1 MAHPAEQEGLALN
14 PTRVWSYAPSWPT
27 AARSVSTNNYWFHLQ
42 HPAFSHARLKSM
54 FTTGGCISSATLSHF
69 GQNADLV
76 NWLFFA
82 CTQVHILEL
91 LPCTPVFDFVKKY
104 HCHFLMSTLL
114 WADIS
119 IVSTTQSSWPHSC
132 HLQWCKQVPRVGTK
146 QYIGVSEMDCCPLFI
161 TMVLWDTRRE
171 KEGKRERK
179 ENCDLDSGTLVKRT
193 RNHHL
198 AQTSEHRATFLS
210 SPFP

>member
-27 AARSVSTNNYWFHLQ
+27 AASARRSAPITIGSTSSTQPF
-42 HPAFSHARLKSM
+42 PHARLKSM
-54 FTTGGCISSATLSHF
+54 FATGGCISSATLSHF
-69 GQNADLV
+69 RQNADLV

-114 WADIS
+114 IS
-119 IVSTTQSSWPHSC
+119 KAPPSHTPFSSSKIQLLHVLSYGARIMCPVTHSGRVQS
-132 HLQWCKQVPRVGTK
+132 
-146 QYIGVSEMDCCPLFI
+146 LF
-161 TMVLWDTRRE
+161 
-171 KEGKRERK
+171 
-179 ENCDLDSGTLVKRT
+179 SGMI
-193 RNHHL
+193 H
-198 AQTSEHRATFLS
+198 
-210 SPFP
+210 P